1 MYKNIIRTI
10 NYLLVNSN
18 QSGDQVIFTFED
30 FNKVFNV
37 IANINLSIFAI
48 MALLYNYKD
57 QIIEDAFNSQW
68 EVTIDEEE
76 KVITYKSLEK
86 IYLQNIKALTHTL
99 YKIGS
104 RVQMF
109 FVKKT
114 PSDWLQDV
122 INIAVGGIYCHY
134 SRYNQ

>member
-10 NYLLVNSN
+10 NYLLVNNN

-30 FNKVFNV
+30 FRKVFNA
-37 IANINLSIFAI
+37 ISNINLSIFAI

-76 KVITYKSLEK
+76 KIITYKSLEK
-86 IYLQNIKALTHTL
+86 MCL
-99 YKIGS
+99 
-104 RVQMF
+104 
-109 FVKKT
+109 
-114 PSDWLQDV
+114 
-122 INIAVGGIYCHY
+122 
-134 SRYNQ
+134 

>member
-1 MYKNIIRTI
+1 MDLNIIVELTISMMYKNIIRTI

-48 MALLYNYKD
+48 MALLYHYKD

-76 KVITYKSLEK
+76 KIIIYKSLEK
-86 IYLQNIKALTHTL
+86 
-99 YKIGS
+99 
-104 RVQMF
+104 MF
-109 FVKKT
+109 
-114 PSDWLQDV
+114 L
-122 INIAVGGIYCHY
+122 
-134 SRYNQ
+134 

>member
-30 FNKVFNV
+30 FNKAFNIV
-37 IANINLSIFAI
+37 VNMNLSIFAI

-76 KVITYKSLEK
+76 KIITYKSLEK
-86 IYLQNIKALTHTL
+86 ICL
-99 YKIGS
+99 
-104 RVQMF
+104 
-109 FVKKT
+109 
-114 PSDWLQDV
+114 
-122 INIAVGGIYCHY
+122 
-134 SRYNQ
+134 

>member
-1 MYKNIIRTI
+1 MYRNIVSAI

-18 QSGDQVIFTFED
+18 QSGDQIIFTFED

-37 IANINLSIFAI
+37 VANINLSIFAI

-76 KVITYKSLEK
+76 KIITYKSLEK
-86 IYLQNIKALTHTL
+86 IYL
-99 YKIGS
+99 
-104 RVQMF
+104 
-109 FVKKT
+109 
-114 PSDWLQDV
+114 
-122 INIAVGGIYCHY
+122 
-134 SRYNQ
+134 

>member
-76 KVITYKSLEK
+76 KIITYKSLEK
-86 IYLQNIKALTHTL
+86 MCL
-99 YKIGS
+99 
-104 RVQMF
+104 
-109 FVKKT
+109 
-114 PSDWLQDV
+114 
-122 INIAVGGIYCHY
+122 
-134 SRYNQ
+134 

>member
-18 QSGDQVIFTFED
+18 QSGDQIIFTFED

-76 KVITYKSLEK
+76 KIITYKSLEK
-86 IYLQNIKALTHTL
+86 
-99 YKIGS
+99 
-104 RVQMF
+104 MF
-109 FVKKT
+109 
-114 PSDWLQDV
+114 L
-122 INIAVGGIYCHY
+122 
-134 SRYNQ
+134 

>member
-18 QSGDQVIFTFED
+18 QSGDQVIFSFED
-30 FNKVFNV
+30 FPKVFSV
-37 IANINLSIFAI
+37 IANMNLSIIAI

-86 IYLQNIKALTHTL
+86 IYL
-99 YKIGS
+99 
-104 RVQMF
+104 
-109 FVKKT
+109 
-114 PSDWLQDV
+114 
-122 INIAVGGIYCHY
+122 
-134 SRYNQ
+134 

>member
-86 IYLQNIKALTHTL
+86 IYL
-99 YKIGS
+99 
-104 RVQMF
+104 
-109 FVKKT
+109 
-114 PSDWLQDV
+114 
-122 INIAVGGIYCHY
+122 
-134 SRYNQ
+134 

>member
-18 QSGDQVIFTFED
+18 KSGDQIIFTFED
-30 FNKVFNV
+30 FNKAFNIV
-37 IANINLSIFAI
+37 ANINLSIFAI

-86 IYLQNIKALTHTL
+86 ICL
-99 YKIGS
+99 
-104 RVQMF
+104 
-109 FVKKT
+109 
-114 PSDWLQDV
+114 
-122 INIAVGGIYCHY
+122 
-134 SRYNQ
+134 

>member
-1 MYKNIIRTI
+1 MVSLIWITDLNIIVELMNNMMYRNIIRTI

-30 FNKVFNV
+30 FQKVFSV
-37 IANINLSIFAI
+37 ITNMNLSIFAI
-48 MALLYNYKD
+48 MALLHNYKD

-86 IYLQNIKALTHTL
+86 IYL
-99 YKIGS
+99 
-104 RVQMF
+104 
-109 FVKKT
+109 
-114 PSDWLQDV
+114 
-122 INIAVGGIYCHY
+122 
-134 SRYNQ
+134 